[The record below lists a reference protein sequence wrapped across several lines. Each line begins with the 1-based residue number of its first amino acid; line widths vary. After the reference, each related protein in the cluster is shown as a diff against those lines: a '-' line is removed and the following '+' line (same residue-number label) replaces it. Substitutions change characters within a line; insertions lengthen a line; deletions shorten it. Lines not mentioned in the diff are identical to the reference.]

1 MLSPGGSSSSREPID
16 LGALRMRCPTCS
28 THTLG
33 GLVDIEWQLTA
44 KASWTAFADQAQLEL
59 ALVNLII
66 NARDA
71 MPSGGTVDRHG

>member
-1 MLSPGGSSSSREPID
+1 MSD
-16 LGALRMRCPTCS
+16 LL

-33 GLVDIEWQLTA
+33 GLVQIEW
-44 KASWTAFADQAQLEL
+44 KIERGVWDAFADQSQLEL

-71 MPSGGTVDRHG
+71 MPSGGTVTDRRREGACRADEARGSATAITWC